1 VTIDAYDI
9 RAEWVGFA
17 KLSAETAERLAL
29 TIERYIDDSRVDV
42 MFENA
47 LRDVILEAPDVFGFE
62 DITGLPWIEI
72 DFADDVLRARS
83 EILPRVVELPR
94 APQ

>member
-1 VTIDAYDI
+1 
-9 RAEWVGFA
+9 
-17 KLSAETAERLAL
+17 
-29 TIERYIDDSRVDV
+29 
-42 MFENA
+42 
-47 LRDVILEAPDVFGFE
+47 VFGFE

-83 EILPRVVELPR
+83 EILPRLVELPR